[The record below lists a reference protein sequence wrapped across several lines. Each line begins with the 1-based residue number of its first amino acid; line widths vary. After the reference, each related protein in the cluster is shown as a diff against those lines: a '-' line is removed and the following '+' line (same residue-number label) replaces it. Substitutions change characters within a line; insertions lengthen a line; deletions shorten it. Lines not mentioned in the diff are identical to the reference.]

1 MQDSNHIDYRFMMFP
16 VGFCTLRN
24 GKLAEPYLNELAT
37 VMGAPSSK
45 FQSKADGTGV
55 LYYPDK

>member
-1 MQDSNHIDYRFMMFP
+1 MMFP

-24 GKLAEPYLNELAT
+24 GKLAQPYLNELAT

-55 LYYPDK
+55 LYYPYK